1 MYFQL
6 KNFEPSISV
15 SNAGSI
21 CRKSIVRCLMAF
33 WYAVAQGE
41 SVCLKIDC
49 FFLFQQWFKKKYAAN
64 KRLQKTW
71 GRKKLEAAKNIFA
84 AYKLH
89 KTSRRPPLA
98 AQMFCTAC
106 RPFFSNKMHAILE
119 PDTQCWCCELV
130 ALPMTGPTTRHQYQ
144 QCYDIGPPQICTF
157 YIYLQCIFLIGDTNQ
172 IDFNVFWVGMELGRT
187 LKYII
192 IKCTNTYALKH

>member
-49 FFLFQQWFKKKYAAN
+49 FFYSKSGL
-64 KRLQKTW
+64 KRNVRPTR
-71 GRKKLEAAKNIFA
+71 GRKKLEAAKNLRPQKTSLRPISCI
-84 AYKLH
+84 

-98 AQMFCTAC
+98 AQMFCTAY

-144 QCYDIGPPQICTF
+144 QCYDFGPPQICTF
-157 YIYLQCIFLIGDTNQ
+157 HIYLQCIFLTGDTTQ
-172 IDFNVFWVGMELGRT
+172 IGFNVF
-187 LKYII
+187 
-192 IKCTNTYALKH
+192 